1 MALGQLIDL
10 TGLTLKG
17 GVNGS
22 SLRQRES
29 VLTEEEGVQ
38 CAPQLL
44 CGSGRSQMFPEWF
57 VRGLRREPSYK
68 ARGLRQGTE

>member
-1 MALGQLIDL
+1 MVLGQLIDL

-17 GVNGS
+17 GVSGS
-22 SLRQRES
+22 SPPQRES

-38 CAPQLL
+38 CTPQLL
-44 CGSGRSQMFPEWF
+44 CGSGRSQMFPDCF
-57 VRGLRREPSYK
+57 VRGLRRELSYK